1 MIDGFRYGFIG
12 HSDSNLGL
20 GVALLAVSDAM
31 LFALCHWMF
40 RTGYKLRA

>member
-1 MIDGFRYGFIG
+1 
-12 HSDSNLGL
+12 
-20 GVALLAVSDAM
+20 VALLAVSDAM